1 MKLMNWWASQMFRDA
16 EWIVQVSCH
25 QREPCFGTTYS
36 AYCGLFWSGRCAYA
50 MSPDHA
56 WFRTA
61 SPAIKDGVS
70 PVLLKSNKFGLQRN
84 NQSLIAPTFAES
96 LSFDVYC
103 VPTPRTVQM
112 TPLRCCHVIQAS

>member
-1 MKLMNWWASQMFRDA
+1 
-16 EWIVQVSCH
+16 
-25 QREPCFGTTYS
+25 
-36 AYCGLFWSGRCAYA
+36 

-61 SPAIKDGVS
+61 STAIKDGVS

-96 LSFDVYC
+96 VSFAVHCVTTPGLGQVTQFVSVYGAMYGAGVRVLACLSGQAGALNPNVR
-103 VPTPRTVQM
+103 TPRKD
-112 TPLRCCHVIQAS
+112 PG